1 MKDRQVVDNYSA
13 VKLAFAENA
22 APFEPSAGGIPSYIQ
37 HRACVLSEAG
47 FEIWWFSPDRCAR
60 FDVGSH
66 QWVDHKKYRLSP
78 AARKWATINSEKW
91 PTFKYLCE
99 EVGLDIVEYPDS
111 FEIPT
116 PHQNNRLK
124 QVVMCHTSPRLRR
137 FLNLER
143 YTGSK
148 LKQYLKTTIVQRNM
162 QKADYLLACSS
173 EIAFLTSGFYRIHP
187 DKFQIL
193 PHCFSRQAEEGFNL
207 QNSGE
212 PEDYFLFIGNV
223 EFLKGFDLIIQ
234 GFIQYREQGGKSRL
248 MVAGTAGF
256 IDPNPQVQ
264 HILRMPEIARFLD
277 EVINSQVIFL
287 GKLDKSRLAEI
298 RSRAKAII
306 VGSRFEAFTMVVGEA
321 TLSNCPIIL
330 SDRTGWRGLTERF
343 HASRMVNPYDS
354 SDLAQAMF
362 DLDDPKIRCSYQ
374 EGANRLA
381 EYLTSEKLYSRTENY
396 YRAMINK

>member
-1 MKDRQVVDNYSA
+1 MDSYPA
-13 VKLAFAENA
+13 VRLAFVENA

-47 FEIWWFSPDRCAR
+47 FKIWWFSPDRCAR

-66 QWVDHKKYRLSP
+66 QWVDHKKFKLSL
-78 AARKWATINSEKW
+78 AARKWATLNSEKW

-116 PHQNNRLK
+116 PNQNNGLK

-137 FLNLER
+137 FLNRER
-143 YTGSK
+143 YSGSK
-148 LKQYLKTTIVQRNM
+148 LKQYLRTIIVRRNM
-162 QKADYLLACSS
+162 QKADYLLACSP
-173 EIAFLTSGFYRIHP
+173 EIAFLSSGFYRIHP

-193 PHCFSRQAEEGFNL
+193 PHCFSRQAEEGFSL

-212 PEDYFLFIGNV
+212 PENCFLYIGNV
-223 EFLKGFDLIIQ
+223 EYLKGFDLIIQ
-234 GFIQYREQGGKSRL
+234 GFTKYREHGGKSRL
-248 MVAGTAGF
+248 IVAGTAGF
-256 IDPNPQVQ
+256 KDPNPQVQ
-264 HILRMPEIARFLD
+264 HILQMPQIAQSLD
-277 EVINSQVIFL
+277 GVTNNEVIFL
-287 GKLDKSRLAEI
+287 GKLDKSRLAAV

-321 TLSNCPIIL
+321 ILSNCPIIL

-343 HASRMVNPYDS
+343 HAARMVNPYDS
-354 SDLAQAMF
+354 ADLAQAMS
-362 DLDDPKIRCSYQ
+362 DLDDPKIRRSYQ

-396 YRAMINK
+396 YRAMINV